1 MAMEPILAMTAA
13 EMRNISDIPPRIAW
27 MACHFS
33 PYGLG
38 LSNIPQRL
46 PPGSLLILDDCTPP
60 CRHDPELVTEQ
71 LTLCA
76 ERLECCGILLDF
88 QRAGQEE
95 TQALAKH
102 LASALPCPVA
112 VSECYGKELDCPVFL
127 SPVPPS
133 MFLEDYICPW
143 KDREVWLEWSTEG
156 EILTLTE
163 QGCTVTPLPYPDLTI
178 TGLAEETLHC
188 HYAMETNEKA
198 ARFTLWRT
206 KEDTEALLLEA
217 EKLGIGTV
225 IGLYQEWNQ
234 CENRPALQQGG
245 LEHKSRGIY

>member
-38 LSNIPQRL
+38 LSNL
-46 PPGSLLILDDCTPP
+46 PKGLPSGSLLILDDCTPP
-60 CRHDPELVTEQ
+60 CRHDPELVAEQ
-71 LTLCA
+71 LAQCA
-76 ERLECCGILLDF
+76 ETLECCGILLDF

-127 SPVPPS
+127 SPVLPS
-133 MFLEDYICPW
+133 MSPEEYMRPW